1 MKLLRLLKKYYC
13 SIFKKKKKKKMA
25 SVEKVVGVKK
35 VRQKDPDGWDVS
47 MPLPGDIIEGVAE
60 LASDDD
66 SFVQAKAWS
75 ELTLF
80 LGKIAGHFIWFKV
93 RRGES
98 TLKLRGYVLVERRS
112 NLQKRFVV
120 RAASDERHLAVI
132 AELTLG
138 RCTELQE
145 MSRRM
150 VNSGSRGYNQMG
162 LQYDWKMKIGTYL
175 PDSHSTVVSSIV
187 FMPLTREYR
196 VEATLVRTMAWFSA
210 AVSSGIPLVFVNI
223 QTEQINNLERR
234 NTSGKDLTCSRQLD
248 GYVGNQS
255 AQGVRL
261 WYLPGIAEVPLEL
274 TPEPGESRFGID
286 IKQTDEGFV
295 SIYAVA
301 KGTAAER
308 AGLVHLFEEANK
320 SKHRLVISR
329 LEGKS
334 LLPSTVSSEG
344 LIYCCD
350 HADIKDTLNLAME
363 RSESIRLHIMSW
375 PNQITQNTTGLI
387 GAAAALM
394 PPN

>member
-1 MKLLRLLKKYYC
+1 
-13 SIFKKKKKKKMA
+13 MA
-25 SVEKVVGVKK
+25 NAEKVVGVKK
-35 VRQKDPDGWDVS
+35 VRQKDLDGWDVS
-47 MPLPGDIIEGVAE
+47 KPLPGDIIEGIAE
-60 LASDDD
+60 LAAADD
-66 SFVQAKAWS
+66 SFVRAKAWS
-75 ELTLF
+75 ELTLL
-80 LGKIAGHFIWFKV
+80 LGKITGHFIWLKV

-150 VNSGSRGYNQMG
+150 VNMGSCGYHQMG
-162 LQYDWKMKIGTYL
+162 LQYDWKMKVGTYL
-175 PDSHSTVVSSIV
+175 PDPRSTVVSSIV

-196 VEATLVRTMAWFSA
+196 VEATVVRTMAWFSA
-210 AVSSGIPLVFVNI
+210 AVSSGVPLVFVNI
-223 QTEQINNLERR
+223 QTEQISNLDRR
-234 NTSGKDLTCSRQLD
+234 NTSGKELTWSRQLE
-248 GYVGNQS
+248 GYVGNQPS
-255 AQGVRL
+255 QGVRL
-261 WYLPGIAEVPLEL
+261 WYLPGISEVPLEL
-274 TPEPGESRFGID
+274 TPEPREARFGID
-286 IKQTDEGFV
+286 IKRTDEGFV
-295 SIYAVA
+295 SIYSVA

-308 AGLVHLFEEANK
+308 SGLVHLFEQANK
-320 SKHRLVISR
+320 SKHHLVISR

-350 HADIKDTLNLAME
+350 NDDIKETLSLAIE
-363 RSESIRLHIMSW
+363 RNESIKLHIMSW
-375 PNQITQNTTGLI
+375 PNEITQNTTGPI
-387 GAAAALM
+387 GAAALM

>member
-13 SIFKKKKKKKMA
+13 SIFKKKMA

-66 SFVQAKAWS
+66 SFIQAKAWS

-98 TLKLRGYVLVERRS
+98 TLKLKGYVLIERRS

-162 LQYDWKMKIGTYL
+162 LQYDWKMKVGTHL

-234 NTSGKDLTCSRQLD
+234 NTSGKDVCSRQLD
-248 GYVGNQS
+248 GYVGYHQS

-261 WYLPGIAEVPLEL
+261 WYLPGIEEIPLEL

-286 IKQTDEGFV
+286 IKRTDEGFV
-295 SIYAVA
+295 SIYSVA

-320 SKHRLVISR
+320 SKHHVVISR

-334 LLPSTVSSEG
+334 VLPSTVSSEG

-375 PNQITQNTTGLI
+375 PNQITQNTTGLF